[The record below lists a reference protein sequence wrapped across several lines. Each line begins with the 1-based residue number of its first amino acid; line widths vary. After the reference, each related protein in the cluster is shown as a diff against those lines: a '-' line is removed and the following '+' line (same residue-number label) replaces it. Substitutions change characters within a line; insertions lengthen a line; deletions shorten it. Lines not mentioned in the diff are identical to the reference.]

1 MFQDVQTPEA
11 QRAIFSVSEISTKIK
26 YLLEEKLGIVQ
37 IRGEISGLKIADS
50 GHGYF
55 SLKDSKAV
63 IAATCWRPVL
73 AKIAFKLEEGMEV
86 LVTGKVTAYAGQSKY
101 QISVESIQPNGI
113 GAFMKILAERKM
125 QFEKEG
131 LFSAERKKQ
140 IPLLPKTIGIVTSLS
155 GAVIRDIIHRINDR
169 CKTHIVIWP
178 VSVQGANS
186 AEEVASAINGFNTM
200 NKEVRPDLLII
211 ARGGGSIE
219 DLWSFNEEIV
229 VRAAFNSQIP
239 IISAIGHETDFTLL
253 DFVADLRA
261 PTPTAAAE
269 FAVPVAADLYAI
281 LDSAEQ
287 RVKLRLLDLIR
298 YYQQRLIASKV
309 TINNNIKNIIRFYRQ
324 KLDEINLR
332 FSDSLSNLLKHKI
345 ILLQKFPTSRLSIHK
360 TVQYKYLQ
368 YRQQSNNLY
377 KQTISL
383 FSPYENRL
391 NISGSHLSAL
401 DYKKVIERGYAI
413 VQDKNGKIISDS
425 KLIPEGSN
433 LRLSMRDGKV
443 EVRKICTLELQ

>member
-140 IPLLPKTIGIVTSLS
+140 IHLLPKTIGIVTSLS

-368 YRQQSNNLY
+368 YRQQSSNLY
-377 KQTISL
+377 KQKISL

-391 NISGSHLSAL
+391 NISGSNLSAL
-401 DYKKVIERGYAI
+401 DYKRVIERGYAI
-413 VQDKNGKIISDS
+413 IEDENGKIISDS

-443 EVRKICTLELQ
+443 EVRKI

>member
-1 MFQDVQTPEA
+1 MFEDVQIAET
-11 QRAIFSVSEISTKIK
+11 QRAIFSVSEISAKIK
-26 YLLEEKLGIVQ
+26 YLLEEKLGVVQ

-113 GAFMKILAERKM
+113 GAFMKILAERKI

-131 LFSAERKKQ
+131 LFSAEHKKQ
-140 IPLLPKTIGIVTSLS
+140 IPLLPKQIGIVTSLT

-178 VSVQGANS
+178 VSVQGVNS
-186 AEEVASAINGFNTM
+186 AEEVSNAINGFN
-200 NKEVRPDLLII
+200 ELDIDARPDLLII

-287 RVKLRLLDLIR
+287 RIKLRLLDLIR

-345 ILLQKFPTSRLSIHK
+345 ILLQKFPDARLSINK
-360 TVQYKYLQ
+360 TLQYKYLQ

-377 KQTISL
+377 KQKISL

-391 NISGSHLSAL
+391 NISSSNLSAL

-413 VQDKNGKIISDS
+413 IEDENGKIISDS

-433 LRLSMRDGKV
+433 FRLSMRDGKV
-443 EVRKICTLELQ
+443 EVRKI

>member
-1 MFQDVQTPEA
+1 MFEA
-11 QRAIFSVSEISTKIK
+11 AQIPGSDRIILSVSEISSKIK
-26 YLLEEKLGIVQ
+26 YLLEEKLGVVQ

-113 GAFMKILAERKM
+113 GAFMKILAERKI

-131 LFSAERKKQ
+131 LFSAEHKKQ
-140 IPLLPKTIGIVTSLS
+140 IPLLPKIIGIVTSLT

-178 VSVQGANS
+178 VSVQGVNS
-186 AEEVASAINGFNTM
+186 AEEVSNAINGFNTM
-200 NKEVRPDLLII
+200 NNEARPDLLII

-269 FAVPVAADLYAI
+269 FAVPVAADLSAT

-287 RVKLRLLDLIR
+287 RLKLRLLDLIR

-332 FSDSLSNLLKHKI
+332 FSDSLSNLLKHKV
-345 ILLQKFPTSRLSIHK
+345 ILLQKFPHSRLSVQK
-360 TVQYKYLQ
+360 TLQYKYLQ
-368 YRQQSNNLY
+368 YQQQSNNLY
-377 KQTISL
+377 KQKISL

-391 NISGSHLSAL
+391 NISGSNLSAL

-413 VQDKNGKIISDS
+413 IEDEDGKIISDS
-425 KLIPEGSN
+425 KLIQEGSN

-443 EVRKICTLELQ
+443 EVRKI

>member
-1 MFQDVQTPEA
+1 MFEDVQIAET
-11 QRAIFSVSEISTKIK
+11 QRAIFSVSEISAKIK
-26 YLLEEKLGIVQ
+26 YLLEEKLGVVQ

-55 SLKDSKAV
+55 SLKDSKSV
-63 IAATCWRPVL
+63 ISATCWRPVL

-86 LVTGKVTAYAGQSKY
+86 LVTGKITAYGGQSKY

-113 GAFMKILAERKM
+113 GAFMQILAERKIK
-125 QFEKEG
+125 FEQEG
-131 LFSAERKKQ
+131 LFLAEHKKQ
-140 IPLLPKTIGIVTSLS
+140 IPLLPKKIGIVTSLS

-186 AEEVASAINGFNTM
+186 AEEVSSAINGFNSM
-200 NKEVRPDLLII
+200 NSEARPDLLII

-229 VRAAFNSQIP
+229 VRAAFASKIP

-269 FAVPVAADLYAI
+269 FAVPVATDLYAI
-281 LDSAEQ
+281 LDSAEK
-287 RVKLRLLDLIR
+287 RLKLRLHDLIR
-298 YYQQRLIASKV
+298 YYQQKLAVSNVSIK
-309 TINNNIKNIIRFYRQ
+309 NNIKNIIRFYRQ

-332 FSDSLSNLLKHKI
+332 FSDSLLNLLKHKI
-345 ILLQKFPTSRLSIHK
+345 ILLQKFPSSRLSIHK
-360 TVQYKYLQ
+360 TLQYKYLQ
-368 YRQQSNNLY
+368 YKQQNNNLY
-377 KQTISL
+377 KQKTSL

-391 NISGSHLSAL
+391 NISGSNLSAL
-401 DYKKVIERGYAI
+401 DYKKVIDRGYAI
-413 VQDKNGKIISDS
+413 IEDENGKIISDS

-443 EVRKICTLELQ
+443 EVRKL

>member
-1 MFQDVQTPEA
+1 MFEDVQVAET
-11 QRAIFSVSEISTKIK
+11 QRAIFSVSEISAKIK
-26 YLLEEKLGIVQ
+26 YLLEEKLGVVQ

-55 SLKDSKAV
+55 SLKDSKSV

-73 AKIAFKLEEGMEV
+73 AKITFKLEEGMEV

-113 GAFMKILAERKM
+113 GAFIQILAERKIK
-125 QFEKEG
+125 FEKEG
-131 LFSAERKKQ
+131 LFLTEHKKQ

-169 CKTHIVIWP
+169 CKTHIIIWP

-186 AEEVASAINGFNTM
+186 AEEVSNAINGFNSM
-200 NKEVRPDLLII
+200 NSEARPDLLII

-269 FAVPVAADLYAI
+269 FAVPVATDLHAI
-281 LDSAEQ
+281 LDSAEK
-287 RVKLRLLDLIR
+287 RLKLRLHDLIR
-298 YYQQRLIASKV
+298 YYQQKLAVSNVSIK
-309 TINNNIKNIIRFYRQ
+309 NNIKNIIRFYSQ

-345 ILLQKFPTSRLSIHK
+345 ILLQKFPNSRLSIHK
-360 TVQYKYLQ
+360 TLQYKYLQ
-368 YRQQSNNLY
+368 YKQQSNNLY
-377 KQTISL
+377 KQKTSL
-383 FSPYENRL
+383 FSPYENLL
-391 NISGSHLSAL
+391 NISGSNLSAL
-401 DYKKVIERGYAI
+401 DYKKVIDRGYAI
-413 VQDKNGKIISDS
+413 IEDKNGKIISDS

-443 EVRKICTLELQ
+443 EVRKI